1 MNDIDDAPI
10 PQGDLALQTVAM
22 PKDTNANGDI
32 FGGWLLSQMD
42 IAGLITASDVAQGRV
57 ATVAIDG
64 MAFLT
69 PVHVGA
75 VVTCYC
81 DVLEIGRS
89 SIRIMVEVWI
99 NSPHDGDPLKVTE
112 GEFVFVAIDESA
124 GPGQSKANA
133 IHPGLMRQLPR
144 PWR

>member
-1 MNDIDDAPI
+1 MSDIDTTPT
-10 PQGDLALQTVAM
+10 PRGKLALQTVAM

-42 IAGLITASDVAQGRV
+42 IAALITASEVADGRA
-57 ATVAIDG
+57 ATVAIDS

-89 SIRIMVEVWI
+89 SVRILVEVWI
-99 NSPHDGDPLKVTE
+99 NSKIDGEPLKVTE
-112 GEFVFVAIDESA
+112 GEFVFVAIDEN
-124 GPGQSKANA
+124 GRTRA
-133 IHPGLMRQLPR
+133 IQQ
-144 PWR
+144 

>member
-1 MNDIDDAPI
+1 MNDIDTTPV
-10 PQGDLALQTVAM
+10 PQGKLALQTVAM

-42 IAGLITASDVAQGRV
+42 IAGLITASEVADGRA

-75 VVTCYC
+75 VVSCYC

-89 SIRIMVEVWI
+89 SIRIIVEVWI
-99 NSPHDGDPLKVTE
+99 NSKQDGEPIKVTE
-112 GEFVFVAIDESA
+112 GEFVFVAID
-124 GPGQSKANA
+124 ANGRTRA
-133 IHPGLMRQLPR
+133 IKR
-144 PWR
+144 